1 MHVPDTTV
9 LIILYLTEIQSM
21 VPFLPPRTLESL
33 ELFSSTVD
41 IPENPTSNFVTFT
54 RDNYAM
60 LVKRPDSATLF
71 DGETFS
77 AVPGTT
83 DNATISTDSDGFVI
97 MSNPALN
104 STISVKV
111 PPSLLDNNTNSEDC
125 LPSDRIFY
133 IVFVKT
139 TLFLTPE
146 TNCDQYTI
154 GSIVV
159 TVEVNGCHNLS
170 SEVEL
175 DFEELDKVS
184 GPCILYS

>member
-1 MHVPDTTV
+1 MA
-9 LIILYLTEIQSM
+9 
-21 VPFLPPRTLESL
+21 
-33 ELFSSTVD
+33 
-41 IPENPTSNFVTFT
+41 FT

-97 MSNPALN
+97 MSNPVLN

-125 LPSDRIFY
+125 LHLIESFILSLSKPPYFSHM
-133 IVFVKT
+133 K
-139 TLFLTPE
+139 LT
-146 TNCDQYTI
+146 
-154 GSIVV
+154 V
-159 TVEVNGCHNLS
+159 TS
-170 SEVEL
+170 T
-175 DFEELDKVS
+175 
-184 GPCILYS
+184 P